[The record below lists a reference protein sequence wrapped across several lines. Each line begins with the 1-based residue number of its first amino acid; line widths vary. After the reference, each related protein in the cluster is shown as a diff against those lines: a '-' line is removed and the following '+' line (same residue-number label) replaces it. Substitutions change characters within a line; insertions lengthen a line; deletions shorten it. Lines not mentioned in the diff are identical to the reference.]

1 MKKKSLCF
9 TFSQKRHNTPHG
21 GGGGGGGV
29 VVFVTSTAPS
39 SCGISPQAGE
49 GGGGVSEGG
58 DAALSTVGH
67 GAASGDRGFGGDADD
82 GGVACAPSSWAK
94 TATSISLG
102 ESTFRFLA
110 ALVSLGDRTRLPMWA
125 AATAGAAAFAWLAA
139 DAATWA

>member
-1 MKKKSLCF
+1 MAVAVVGVAWSCLSLLL
-9 TFSQKRHNTPHG
+9 PHPAA
-21 GGGGGGGV
+21 
-29 VVFVTSTAPS
+29 VFPP
-39 SCGISPQAGE
+39 GRR

-110 ALVSLGDRTRLPMWA
+110 ALVSLGDKTRLPMWA